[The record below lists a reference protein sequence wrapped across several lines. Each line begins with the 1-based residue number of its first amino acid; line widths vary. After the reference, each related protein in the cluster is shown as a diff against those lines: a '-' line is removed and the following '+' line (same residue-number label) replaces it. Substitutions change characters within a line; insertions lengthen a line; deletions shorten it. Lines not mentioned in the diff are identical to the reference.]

1 MSRNTEQNDIKI
13 EIFKAIN
20 RQTPIGP
27 PAVVVITEDVIS
39 VGSVV
44 KSSEIDVVVDV
55 VVGDLVVTLGMLAVV
70 MGDKVV
76 VVAVVSVDSKVNL
89 N

>member
-20 RQTPIGP
+20 RKTPIGP
-27 PAVVVITEDVIS
+27 PSFVVITVDVIS

-44 KSSEIDVVVDV
+44 KPSETDVVVDV
-55 VVGDLVVTLGMLAVV
+55 VVGELVVTLGMLAVV
-70 MGDKVV
+70 MGDIVV